1 MKYRKTFAESVKE
14 VWAKAA
20 KKKEEEK
27 PAEKPVEKSVEDKT
41 GDKDKTIETLR
52 HQVGLLK
59 QKLENE
65 RHKVVK
71 PVPNKDTG
79 EVPLRTGIAQA
90 ILDKN
95 GKNGKVI
102 DKKEKKEKVSVGKG
116 QTKIEV
122 DPVVKIGQYSGGTTA
137 DSGNLH

>member
-1 MKYRKTFAESVKE
+1 M
-14 VWAKAA
+14 
-20 KKKEEEK
+20 
-27 PAEKPVEKSVEDKT
+27 
-41 GDKDKTIETLR
+41 
-52 HQVGLLK
+52 
-59 QKLENE
+59 
-65 RHKVVK
+65 
-71 PVPNKDTG
+71 
-79 EVPLRTGIAQA
+79 
-90 ILDKN
+90 DKN